1 MKDSIKVRVRM
12 ICEKWVEVDVA
23 IPIESLDPDADGI
36 YSSDQ
41 IQVHAAGLAEGVIDL
56 NYNFD
61 SYQLDSFEILDCPK
75 DFDYWT

>member
-1 MKDSIKVRVRM
+1 MGESIKVKVRM
-12 ICEKWVEVDVA
+12 ICEKCIEVDVA
-23 IPIESLDPDADGI
+23 IPIESLDPDSDGI

-41 IQVHAAGLAEGVIDL
+41 IQDRAVGLAEGVIDL

-61 SYQLDSFEILDCPK
+61 SYQIDSFEILDCPE

>member
-1 MKDSIKVRVRM
+1 MSGTIKVKVRM
-12 ICEKWVEVDVA
+12 ICEKWIEVDVA
-23 IPIESLDPDADGI
+23 IPIESLDPDSDGI

-41 IQVHAAGLAEGVIDL
+41 IQDRAVGLAEGVIDL